1 MNSSRKPS
9 HPHSQRNLSSEIGP
23 FIALNQEIFAQL
35 LTFVDF
41 AEKFTIGFVEI
52 NFPPDVKIL
61 VEALKTN
68 PECRHIQFVSL
79 SFSDANLR
87 FLRDEIIKI
96 LPTIEIES
104 NRKLVLI
111 IQGLEKSIGVY
122 GDYPP
127 VLQDLNFVRDAYKRT
142 VPHPILFILPDY
154 ALTRLAK
161 FAPDFWAWQ
170 SGIFRFKTPQIT
182 KDYAIN
188 EAQTTE
194 RIINRLEPSEK
205 QERIDLLHRLLMEY
219 KPTGHN
225 PTGENLRNCSNIL
238 HQLGVAYLSKIEP
251 IKARE
256 YLEEAEKIA
265 SEFPDST
272 FHAEVLNTLGD
283 SYSQQRQFDRAI
295 AYYQK
300 SLSISQQL
308 QNPRG
313 EIAALLKLGN
323 AYLELRQFTQATTF
337 YQQRLE
343 IEQQI
348 GDRYSQADTYHQLG
362 MVAQKLRE
370 FEEARRNYQQAFA
383 IFIEFDDRYS
393 QADTYHQLGRVA
405 QELDE
410 FEEARYNYQQA
421 LAIFIEFDD
430 RYSQA
435 DTYHQLGYVAQDLR
449 EFEEAR
455 RNYQQ
460 ALAINIEFGDR
471 YSQAD
476 TYHELGRVAQNLFEF
491 EEARRNYQQALAIDI
506 EFGDSYS
513 QASTYGQLGTL
524 AEAEENYAEARV
536 NLQTALEIYV
546 EYEDEYWGAIAREA
560 LKRLPE

>member
-23 FIALNQEIFAQL
+23 FIALNQEVFAEL

-52 NFPPDVKIL
+52 NFPPDVEIL
-61 VEALKTN
+61 IEGLKTN
-68 PECRHIQFVSL
+68 PECGDIQFASL
-79 SFSDANLR
+79 NFSDANLR
-87 FLRDEIIKI
+87 FIRDEIVKI
-96 LPTIEIES
+96 LPSIQIEL
-104 NRKLVLI
+104 NKKLVLI
-111 IQGLEKSIGVY
+111 VQGLEKSIGVY

-170 SGIFRFKTPQIT
+170 SGMFRFQTPQIT
-182 KDYAIN
+182 KDHAIN
-188 EAQTTE
+188 EAQNTE
-194 RIINRLEPSEK
+194 RIINRLEPPEK

-219 KPTGHN
+219 KPTGHQ

-238 HQLGVAYLSKIEP
+238 HQLGVAYLSKREP
-251 IKARE
+251 TEARK
-256 YLEEAEKIA
+256 YLEDAIKIA
-265 SEFPDST
+265 NEFQDST

-283 SYSQQRQFDRAI
+283 SYGQQRQFDTAI
-295 AYYQK
+295 TYYQK

-313 EIAALLKLGN
+313 ETAALFKLGN

-337 YQQRLE
+337 YQQCLE

-348 GDRYSQADTYHQLG
+348 GDRYSQA
-362 MVAQKLRE
+362 
-370 FEEARRNYQQAFA
+370 
-383 IFIEFDDRYS
+383 S
-393 QADTYHQLGRVA
+393 
-405 QELDE
+405 
-410 FEEARYNYQQA
+410 
-421 LAIFIEFDD
+421 
-430 RYSQA
+430 
-435 DTYHQLGYVAQDLR
+435 TYHQLGYVAQDLR

-460 ALAINIEFGDR
+460 ALAIYIEFSDR
-471 YSQAD
+471 YSQAA
-476 TYHELGRVAQNLFEF
+476 TY
-491 EEARRNYQQALAIDI
+491 
-506 EFGDSYS
+506 
-513 QASTYGQLGTL
+513 YGLGTL
-524 AEAEENYAEARV
+524 AQAEKNYAEARV
-536 NLQTALEIYV
+536 HLQTALEIYV
-546 EYEDEYWGAIAREA
+546 EYKDEYWGAIAREA
-560 LKRLPE
+560 LERLPK

>member
-9 HPHSQRNLSSEIGP
+9 NPHSQHNLSSEIGP
-23 FIALNQEIFAQL
+23 FLTLNQEIFAQL

-52 NFPPDVKIL
+52 NFPPDAEIL

-68 PECRHIQFVSL
+68 PECRDIQFVNMN
-79 SFSDANLR
+79 FSDANLR
-87 FLRDEIIKI
+87 FLRDEILKV
-96 LPTIEIES
+96 LPTIEIEP
-104 NRKLVLI
+104 NKKLVLI
-111 IQGLEKSIGVY
+111 VEGLEKSIGVY

-170 SGIFRFKTPQIT
+170 SGMFQFQTSQIT

-188 EAQTTE
+188 ETQNTE
-194 RIINRLEPSEK
+194 RIIDRLEPPEK

-219 KPTGHN
+219 KPTGHH

-238 HQLGVAYLSKIEP
+238 HQLGVAYLSKNEP

-265 SEFPDST
+265 NEFQDST
-272 FHAEVLNTLGD
+272 FYAEVLNTLGD
-283 SYSQQRQFDRAI
+283 SYSQQRQFDTAI

-308 QNPRG
+308 QNPRS
-313 EIAALLKLGN
+313 EIAALFKLGN
-323 AYLELRQFTQATTF
+323 AYLDLRQFTQATTF
-337 YQQRLE
+337 YQQCLE

-348 GDRYSQADTYHQLG
+348 GDRYSQAGIYHNLG
-362 MVAQKLRE
+362 MVAQDLRK
-370 FEEARRNYQQAFA
+370 FEEARRNYQQALA
-383 IFIEFDDRYS
+383 IKIEFSDRYS
-393 QADTYHQLGRVA
+393 QASTHHNLG
-405 QELDE
+405 
-410 FEEARYNYQQA
+410 
-421 LAIFIEFDD
+421 I
-430 RYSQA
+430 
-435 DTYHQLGYVAQDLR
+435 VAQDLR

-460 ALAINIEFGDR
+460 ALAIFIEYGDR
-471 YSQAD
+471 
-476 TYHELGRVAQNLFEF
+476 H
-491 EEARRNYQQALAIDI
+491 
-506 EFGDSYS
+506 S
-513 QASTYGQLGTL
+513 QASTYGQLGRL
-524 AEAEENYAEARV
+524 AEAEENYAEARF

-546 EYEDEYWGAIAREA
+546 EYKDEYWGAIAREA
-560 LKRLPE
+560 LERLPE

>member
-9 HPHSQRNLSSEIGP
+9 NPHLQHNLSSERGA

-52 NFPPDVKIL
+52 NFPPDAEIL

-68 PECRHIQFVSL
+68 PECRDIQFVTL

-87 FLRDEIIKI
+87 FLRDEIVKI
-96 LPTIEIES
+96 LPTIEIEI
-104 NRKLVLI
+104 NKKLVLI
-111 IQGLEKSIGVY
+111 VQGLEKSIGFD
-122 GDYPP
+122 GEYPP

-142 VPHPILFILPDY
+142 VPHPILFILSDY

-170 SGIFRFKTPQIT
+170 SGMFRFQTPQVT
-182 KDYAIN
+182 KDHAIHETQN
-188 EAQTTE
+188 TE
-194 RIINRLEPSEK
+194 RIIDRLEPPEK
-205 QERIDLLHRLLMEY
+205 QERIELLQRLLMEY
-219 KPTGHN
+219 KPTGHH
-225 PTGENLRNCSNIL
+225 PTGENLRNYSNIL

-265 SEFPDST
+265 NEFQDST
-272 FHAEVLNTLGD
+272 FHAEVLNTLGK
-283 SYSQQRQFDRAI
+283 SYSQQRQFDTAI

-300 SLSISQQL
+300 SLNISQQL
-308 QNPRG
+308 QNARG
-313 EIAALLKLGN
+313 EIAALFKLGN
-323 AYLELRQFTQATTF
+323 AYLDLRQFTQATTF

-348 GDRYSQADTYHQLG
+348 GDRYSSASTYHQLG
-362 MVAQKLRE
+362 MVAQ
-370 FEEARRNYQQAFA
+370 Y
-383 IFIEFDDRYS
+383 
-393 QADTYHQLGRVA
+393 
-405 QELDE
+405 
-410 FEEARYNYQQA
+410 
-421 LAIFIEFDD
+421 
-430 RYSQA
+430 
-435 DTYHQLGYVAQDLR
+435 LR

-471 YSQAD
+471 YSQAS
-476 TYHELGRVAQNLFEF
+476 TYH
-491 EEARRNYQQALAIDI
+491 
-506 EFGDSYS
+506 
-513 QASTYGQLGTL
+513 QLG
-524 AEAEENYAEARV
+524 
-536 NLQTALEIYV
+536 
-546 EYEDEYWGAIAREA
+546 
-560 LKRLPE
+560 

>member
-1 MNSSRKPS
+1 MNSSRKPL

-23 FIALNQEIFAQL
+23 FIALNQEIFAEL

-52 NFPPDVKIL
+52 NFPPDAEIL

-68 PECRHIQFVSL
+68 PECRDIQFIAL
-79 SFSDANLR
+79 NFPDANLR
-87 FLRDEIIKI
+87 FLRDEIVKI
-96 LPTIEIES
+96 LPTIEAERS
-104 NRKLVLI
+104 RGFNKKLVLI
-111 IQGLEKSIGVY
+111 VQGLEKSIGVY

-170 SGIFRFKTPQIT
+170 SGMFRFQTPQVT

-188 EAQTTE
+188 EAQNTE
-194 RIINRLEPSEK
+194 RIIDRLEPPEK

-219 KPTGHN
+219 KPTGHQV
-225 PTGENLRNCSNIL
+225 TGENLHNYSNIL
-238 HQLGVAYLSKIEP
+238 HQLGLAYLSKRKP
-251 IKARE
+251 MNAKE
-256 YLEEAEKIA
+256 YLEEAEKIVN
-265 SEFPDST
+265 EFQDPT

-283 SYSQQRQFDRAI
+283 SYRQQRQFDTAS

-323 AYLELRQFTQATTF
+323 VYLGLRQFTQATTF
-337 YQQRLE
+337 YQQCLE

-348 GDRYSQADTYHQLG
+348 GDRYSSARTYHNMG
-362 MVAQKLRE
+362 IVAQKLRK
-370 FEEARRNYQQAFA
+370 FKKARR
-383 IFIEFDDRYS
+383 
-393 QADTYHQLGRVA
+393 
-405 QELDE
+405 
-410 FEEARYNYQQA
+410 NYQQA
-421 LAIFIEFDD
+421 LAIFIEFVD

-435 DTYHQLGYVAQDLR
+435 LTYHCLGA
-449 EFEEAR
+449 
-455 RNYQQ
+455 
-460 ALAINIEFGDR
+460 
-471 YSQAD
+471 
-476 TYHELGRVAQNLFEF
+476 
-491 EEARRNYQQALAIDI
+491 
-506 EFGDSYS
+506 
-513 QASTYGQLGTL
+513 L

-536 NLQTALEIYV
+536 HLQTALEIYV
-546 EYEDEYWGAIAREA
+546 EYKDEYRGAIAREA
-560 LKRLPE
+560 LERLQVHLDGNKPPI

>member
-1 MNSSRKPS
+1 
-9 HPHSQRNLSSEIGP
+9 NLSVFSLSLVQKSNRSP
-23 FIALNQEIFAQL
+23 IFAEL

-52 NFPPDVKIL
+52 NFPPDAEIL

-68 PECRHIQFVSL
+68 PECRDIQFVTL
-79 SFSDANLR
+79 NFYDANLR

-96 LPTIEIES
+96 LPTIEAERS
-104 NRKLVLI
+104 RGFNKKLVLI
-111 IQGLEKSIGVY
+111 VLGLEKSIGVY

-142 VPHPILFILPDY
+142 VRHPILFILPDY

-170 SGIFRFKTPQIT
+170 SGMFRFKTPQVT

-188 EAQTTE
+188 EAQNPE
-194 RIINRLEPSEK
+194 RIIDRLEPPEK

-219 KPTGHN
+219 KPTGHH

-238 HQLGVAYLSKIEP
+238 HQLGVAYLSKREP
-251 IKARE
+251 TEARK
-256 YLEEAEKIA
+256 YLEDAIKIA
-265 SEFPDST
+265 NEFQDST
-272 FHAEVLNTLGD
+272 FHAEVVNTLGD
-283 SYSQQRQFDRAI
+283 SYSQQREFDTAI

-313 EIAALLKLGN
+313 ETAALFKLGN
-323 AYLELRQFTQATTF
+323 AYLNLRQFTQATTF
-337 YQQRLE
+337 YQQCLE
-343 IEQQI
+343 IEQQL
-348 GDRYSQADTYHQLG
+348 GNHYSSANKYHNLG
-362 MVAQKLRE
+362 IVAQNLRE
-370 FEEARRNYQQAFA
+370 FEEAR
-383 IFIEFDDRYS
+383 
-393 QADTYHQLGRVA
+393 H
-405 QELDE
+405 
-410 FEEARYNYQQA
+410 NYQQA
-421 LAIFIEFDD
+421 LAIFIEFGE

-435 DTYHQLGYVAQDLR
+435 LTYHQLGYVAQDLR

-460 ALAINIEFGDR
+460 ALAIFIEYGDR
-471 YSQAD
+471 YSSAS
-476 TYHELGRVAQNLFEF
+476 TYHQLGTIAQDLREF
-491 EEARRNYQQALAIDI
+491 EEARCNYQQALAIKI
-506 EFGDSYS
+506 EYGDRYS
-513 QASTYGQLGTL
+513 SASTYHGLGTL
-524 AEAEENYAEARV
+524 AETEQNYAEARV

-546 EYEDEYWGAIAREA
+546 EYKEEYWGAIARKA
-560 LKRLPE
+560 LERLPE

>member
-1 MNSSRKPS
+1 MNSSKKPS
-9 HPHSQRNLSSEIGP
+9 NPHSQRNLNSEIGA
-23 FIALNQEIFAQL
+23 FIALNQEVFAEL

-52 NFPPDVKIL
+52 NFPPHVEIL

-68 PECRHIQFVSL
+68 PECRDIQYVSL
-79 SFSDANLR
+79 NFPDQNLR
-87 FLRDEIIKI
+87 FLRDEIVNI

-104 NRKLVLI
+104 NKKLVLI
-111 IQGLEKSIGVY
+111 VQGLEKSIGVY

-170 SGIFRFKTPQIT
+170 SGMFRFQTPQVT
-182 KDYAIN
+182 KDNAIHETQN
-188 EAQTTE
+188 TE
-194 RIINRLEPSEK
+194 RIINRLEPPEK

-219 KPTGHN
+219 NPTGHQAI
-225 PTGENLRNCSNIL
+225 GENLRNCSNIL
-238 HQLGVAYLSKIEP
+238 HQLGVAYLSKNEP

-265 SEFPDST
+265 NEFQDSS

-283 SYSQQRQFDRAI
+283 SYRQQRQFDTAI
-295 AYYQK
+295 TYYQK

-313 EIAALLKLGN
+313 ENAALFKLGN
-323 AYLELRQFTQATTF
+323 AYLDLRQFTQATTF
-337 YQQRLE
+337 YQQCLE
-343 IEQQI
+343 IEQQL
-348 GDRYSQADTYHQLG
+348 GDRYSSA
-362 MVAQKLRE
+362 
-370 FEEARRNYQQAFA
+370 
-383 IFIEFDDRYS
+383 S
-393 QADTYHQLGRVA
+393 TYHQLGRVA
-405 QELDE
+405 Q
-410 FEEARYNYQQA
+410 N
-421 LAIFIEFDD
+421 
-430 RYSQA
+430 
-435 DTYHQLGYVAQDLR
+435 LR

-460 ALAINIEFGDR
+460 ALAIKIEFGDR
-471 YSQAD
+471 YSQAA
-476 TYHELGRVAQNLFEF
+476 TYHQLGYVAQDLREI
-491 EEARRNYQQALAIDI
+491 EEARRNYQQALAIKI
-506 EFGDSYS
+506 EFGDRYS
-513 QASTYGQLGTL
+513 QALTYHCLGLL
-524 AEAEENYAEARV
+524 AKAEENYAEARV

-546 EYEDEYWGAIAREA
+546 EYKDEYWGAIARKVLE
-560 LKRLPE
+560 RLPE

>member
-9 HPHSQRNLSSEIGP
+9 HPHSQRNLSSEIGT
-23 FIALNQEIFAQL
+23 FIALNQEIFAEL

-52 NFPPDVKIL
+52 NFPPDAEIL

-68 PECRHIQFVSL
+68 PDCRDIQFVTL
-79 SFSDANLR
+79 NFSDANLR

-96 LPTIEIES
+96 LPSIEIES
-104 NRKLVLI
+104 HKKLVLI
-111 IQGLEKSIGVY
+111 VEGLEKSIGVY

-170 SGIFRFKTPQIT
+170 SGMFRFQTPQIT
-182 KDYAIN
+182 KDHAIN
-188 EAQTTE
+188 EAQNTE
-194 RIINRLEPSEK
+194 RIIDRLEPPEK

-219 KPTGHN
+219 KPTGHH
-225 PTGENLRNCSNIL
+225 PIGENLRNCTNIL
-238 HQLGVAYLSKIEP
+238 HQLGVAYLSKREP

-265 SEFPDST
+265 HEFQDST
-272 FHAEVLNTLGD
+272 FHAEVLNTLGE

-295 AYYQK
+295 TYYQK

-313 EIAALLKLGN
+313 EIAALFKLGN
-323 AYLELRQFTQATTF
+323 AYRDLRLFTQATTF
-337 YQQRLE
+337 YQQCLE

-348 GDRYSQADTYHQLG
+348 
-362 MVAQKLRE
+362 
-370 FEEARRNYQQAFA
+370 
-383 IFIEFDDRYS
+383 DDRYS
-393 QADTYHQLGRVA
+393 QASTYHQLGR
-405 QELDE
+405 
-410 FEEARYNYQQA
+410 
-421 LAIFIEFDD
+421 
-430 RYSQA
+430 
-435 DTYHQLGYVAQDLR
+435 VAQDLR

-460 ALAINIEFGDR
+460 ALAIKIEFGDR
-471 YSQAD
+471 YSQAV
-476 TYHELGRVAQNLFEF
+476 TYHELGRVAQNLREF
-491 EEARRNYQQALAIDI
+491 EEARRNYQQALAIFI
-506 EFGDSYS
+506 EFGDRYFSASTYHELGRVAQNLREFEEARRNYQQALAIYIEYGDRYE
-513 QASTYGQLGTL
+513 QASTYHALGML

-546 EYEDEYWGAIAREA
+546 EYKEEYWGAIAREA
-560 LKRLPE
+560 LERLPE

>member
-9 HPHSQRNLSSEIGP
+9 NPHSQRNLSSEIGA

-52 NFPPDVKIL
+52 NFPPDAEIL

-68 PECRHIQFVSL
+68 PDCRDIQFVTL

-96 LPTIEIES
+96 LPTIEIEI
-104 NRKLVLI
+104 NKKLVLI
-111 IQGLEKSIGVY
+111 VQGLEKSIGVY
-122 GDYPP
+122 GEYPP

-170 SGIFRFKTPQIT
+170 SGMFRFQTPQVT
-182 KDYAIN
+182 KDHAIN
-188 EAQTTE
+188 ETQNTE
-194 RIINRLEPSEK
+194 RIIDRLEPPEK

-219 KPTGHN
+219 KPTGHQA
-225 PTGENLRNCSNIL
+225 TGENLRNCSNIL
-238 HQLGVAYLSKIEP
+238 HQLGVAYVSKIEP

-265 SEFPDST
+265 NEFQDST
-272 FHAEVLNTLGD
+272 FHAEVLNTLGE
-283 SYSQQRQFDRAI
+283 SYRLQRQFDTAI

-313 EIAALLKLGN
+313 EIAALFKLGN
-323 AYLELRQFTQATTF
+323 AYLNLRQFTQATTF
-337 YQQRLE
+337 YQQCLE

-348 GDRYSQADTYHQLG
+348 GDRYSQAVIYHNLG
-362 MVAQKLRE
+362 
-370 FEEARRNYQQAFA
+370 
-383 IFIEFDDRYS
+383 I
-393 QADTYHQLGRVA
+393 
-405 QELDE
+405 
-410 FEEARYNYQQA
+410 
-421 LAIFIEFDD
+421 
-430 RYSQA
+430 
-435 DTYHQLGYVAQDLR
+435 VAQDLR

-460 ALAINIEFGDR
+460 ALAICIEFGDR
-471 YSQAD
+471 YSSA
-476 TYHELGRVAQNLFEF
+476 
-491 EEARRNYQQALAIDI
+491 
-506 EFGDSYS
+506 
-513 QASTYGQLGTL
+513 
-524 AEAEENYAEARV
+524 
-536 NLQTALEIYV
+536 
-546 EYEDEYWGAIAREA
+546 
-560 LKRLPE
+560 